1 MRLSMVARLK
11 VLLRHSPHPHQRLN
25 LYALTEHKNAETTV
39 AIQDSI
45 ARNMGA
51 SSKVQSIVVA
61 GPVLRRLVAHATS
74 STHASNPATRSA
86 LAEDRADLGY
96 GARRTAR
103 AACRAATPNAVIIR
117 VVRGTIAGAK
127 IHALLKEQLIVEMD
141 ELVQTGRNALGMVLV
156 VLMIVR
162 RSAGI
167 TLVKLV
173 IFVGVKIPV
182 SHKEPLIAETAS
194 PAQPGRNAHRMAS
207 IVSILVS
214 SIVVRTFVTRAT
226 SAAAALVA

>member
-1 MRLSMVARLK
+1 MAALLK
-11 VLLRHSPHPHQRLN
+11 VMLRHSPKPCPCLN
-25 LYALTEHKNAETTV
+25 LSALTADKNAEITV
-39 AIQDSI
+39 AIQGSI

-51 SSKVQSIVVA
+51 SSKARLIVVA
-61 GPVLRRLVAHATS
+61 GPVLLRLAARALS
-74 STHASNPATRSA
+74 STHASNPVTRSA
-86 LAEDRADLGY
+86 PTVEHVASGY
-96 GARRTAR
+96 SAPQMAR
-103 AACRAATPNAVIIR
+103 AVCRAATPNAVIIR

-156 VLMIVR
+156 VLMSVR

-167 TLVKLV
+167 TLVKLA
-173 IFVGVKIPV
+173 IFVGAKIPV
-182 SHKEPLIAETAS
+182 SRREPLIAETAS
-194 PAQPGRNAHRMAS
+194 PAQPGRNAHRMAN
-207 IVSILVS
+207 IVSTLVS